1 MYNPTT
7 RLLTILEL
15 LQVYPRLSG
24 GELARRLEV
33 DPRSVRRYVVML
45 QDLGIPIE
53 AERGPLG
60 GYRLRPG
67 YKLPPLLFTDE
78 EAVALTLA
86 LVAAPRLGIAADGAA
101 VAGALAKIE
110 RVLPEAPR
118 ARVRALQ
125 SAVTLDVG
133 PAPRAVES
141 TLVATVGEAA
151 AQGRRVWMRYR
162 SGADA
167 ETAREVDPYGVVAWG
182 RSWYVVGHCHLRG
195 DLRTFRLD
203 RVLELAPRE
212 ATFEPPLGFD
222 LRGHL
227 MRSIAR
233 MHVGPEIEVIVAAT
247 PEEVRG
253 RVWEEFA
260 SLAAVPG
267 GTRMICHYDDLDGFG
282 RYLMGLGWPVTVVR
296 PVELREALRRFAAEV
311 LTAAERLG

>member
-24 GELARRLEV
+24 SELARRW
-33 DPRSVRRYVVML
+33 RSIPQRPTL
-45 QDLGIPIE
+45 CGDAQDLGIPIE

-118 ARVRALQ
+118 TRVRALQ
-125 SAVTLDVG
+125 STVTMDVG
-133 PAPRAVES
+133 PAPAAVES
-141 TLVATVGEAA
+141 SLVATVGEAA

-162 SGADA
+162 SGTDA
-167 ETAREVDPYGVVAWG
+167 ETTREVDPYGVVAWG
-182 RSWYVVGHCHLRG
+182 RSWYVVGHCHLRK

-212 ATFEPPLGFD
+212 AMFDPPLDFD

-233 MHVGPEIEVIVAAT
+233 MHVGPEIVVDLAA
-247 PEEVRG
+247 PLEQVRS
-253 RVWEEFA
+253 RIWEEFA
-260 SLAAVPG
+260 ALEVVPS
-267 GTRMICHYDDLDGFG
+267 GTRLTCHYDDLDGFG
-282 RYLMGLGWPVTVVR
+282 RYLVGLGWPFTVVR
-296 PVELREALRRFAAEV
+296 PVELKASLRRLASEV
-311 LTAAERLG
+311 SAAAERVA